1 MILERRGGE
10 AMTTP
15 NNPGQLYTLDW
26 ESFNCG
32 DTQPPTDW
40 TNEWDAQAQA
50 PYRVACSPD
59 PVRWGARSAR
69 FELNQT
75 DPISRNSKR
84 TELAAGSDPDNAERW
99 YGFSIFL
106 PQGWVVDNSPEAL
119 TQWHQSYPIADPL
132 FEGSPPLSLGI
143 RGQQWQVSRRKW
155 EDLASNDT
163 VPIYSVPWEAN
174 RWTDWV
180 FHVVWRST
188 ADGVIEVWKDGSQTP
203 VFTQTAMQTKFPD
216 NQGNYTKLG
225 IYKWDWVNG
234 PTATSQRVIFYDE
247 LRIADQTGSRE
258 AVSPPAQTRPGCLGA
273 LLKRFRR
280 S

>member
-1 MILERRGGE
+1 
-10 AMTTP
+10 MTTP
-15 NNPGQLYTLDW
+15 SNPSQLYELDW

-32 DTQPPTDW
+32 HTQPPADW
-40 TNEWDAQAQA
+40 TNEWEEGAQD

-59 PVRWGARSAR
+59 PVRAGARSAR
-69 FELNQT
+69 FELNQA

-84 TELAAGSDPDNAERW
+84 TELAAGSDPENAERW

-106 PQGWVVDNSPEAL
+106 PQGWVVDNNSSEVL
-119 TQWHQSYPIADPL
+119 TQWHQSYPIPNPL
-132 FEGSPPLSLGI
+132 FEGSPPLALGV
-143 RGQQWQVSRRKW
+143 RGLNWVISRRKW
-155 EDLASNDT
+155 EDLAATET
-163 VPIYSVPWEAN
+163 VPIYTTPWAME

-180 FHVVWRST
+180 FHVVWRSAT
-188 ADGVIEVWKDGSQTP
+188 DGVIEVWKDGSAAP
-203 VFTQTAMQTKFPD
+203 VFSQAGIQTKFPD
-216 NQGNYTKLG
+216 NQGNYTKFG

-258 AVSPPAQTRPGCLGA
+258 AVSPPPQASSRPGGCLGR
-273 LLKRFRR
+273 LLKLFRQ

>member
-1 MILERRGGE
+1 
-10 AMTTP
+10 MTTP

-26 ESFNCG
+26 EPFSCG
-32 DTQPPTDW
+32 DTQPPPYW

-59 PVRWGARSAR
+59 PVRSGARSAR

-84 TELAAGSDPDNAERW
+84 AELAASSDPDDAERW

-106 PQGWVVDNSPEAL
+106 PDGWVVDNSPEVL
-119 TQWHQSYPIADPL
+119 TQWHQSYPIPDPL

-143 RGQQWQVSRRKW
+143 RGQEWQISRRKW
-155 EDLASNDT
+155 EDLTSGDT
-163 VPIYSVPWEAN
+163 VPIYSVTWKAN
-174 RWTDWV
+174 RWTDWA
-180 FHVVWRST
+180 FHVIWRST
-188 ADGVIEVWKDGSQTP
+188 ADGVIEVWQDGSKTP
-203 VFTQTAMQTKFPD
+203 VFTQKGMQTKFPD
-216 NQGNYTKLG
+216 NQGNYTKFG

-234 PTATSQRVIFYDE
+234 PTATSQRIIFYDE

-258 AVSPPAQTRPGCLGA
+258 AVSPAARASARPGCLGA
-273 LLKRFRR
+273 LLKPFRR